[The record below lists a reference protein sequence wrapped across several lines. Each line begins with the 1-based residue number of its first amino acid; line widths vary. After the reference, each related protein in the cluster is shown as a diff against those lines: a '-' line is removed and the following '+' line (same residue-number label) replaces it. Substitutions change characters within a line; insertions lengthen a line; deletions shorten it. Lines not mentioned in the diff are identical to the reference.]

1 LISSSALIMIMSS
14 IAIPA
19 PSASPCVCACLYT
32 QCSLRDTT
40 PQLLAQWNNP
50 QQDMHTN
57 HFACAH
63 SPRHTLNVHVTR
75 CARYAL
81 LPALPSSTQRR
92 TIAPRPTCGGTRRWQ
107 ARARDQINQ
116 QRRATSPP
124 HSTARHY
131 DHNAGT
137 TQKAKYQG
145 NTHPPNERARSQD
158 TRGGGV
164 RSLARRRSNER
175 TSTRHVGAC
184 SKGLHAVSAFSAHQT
199 LAAATHLQKSSQTI
213 Y

>member
-1 LISSSALIMIMSS
+1 MIMSS

-92 TIAPRPTCGGTRRWQ
+92 TIAPRPTCGGTRRWHTR
-107 ARARDQINQ
+107 ARATKSISRDAQ
-116 QRRATSPP
+116 QVLRIPPHDTMTTTRAQHKKRNTRGTRTRPTSAREAKTRAAGAYAHLPAAVAMNARALATSGLV
-124 HSTARHY
+124 ARVCM
-131 DHNAGT
+131 
-137 TQKAKYQG
+137 
-145 NTHPPNERARSQD
+145 R
-158 TRGGGV
+158 
-164 RSLARRRSNER
+164 
-175 TSTRHVGAC
+175 
-184 SKGLHAVSAFSAHQT
+184 
-199 LAAATHLQKSSQTI
+199 
-213 Y
+213 